1 MPGKTQIVFMLLI
14 MNPLKGHIAQSAMS
28 HIIKLLMLKNLIL
41 TVLVFMSVTV
51 AAQDKQQRFIVKTNV
66 LNLPII
72 PSLHLECRLADK
84 SSFVLNF
91 HRGNLVFFIENNWIN
106 VSIDFKKYFS
116 KKTNLTGF
124 YLSPG
129 IAYNYDYDDVKLDDT
144 GNVVKY
150 GISSVG
156 GIVRLGYQF
165 GLNDHWIIDLGT
177 GLVID
182 KEIEPDYNDMVNAE
196 MRLMA
201 GVGYKF

>member
-1 MPGKTQIVFMLLI
+1 
-14 MNPLKGHIAQSAMS
+14 
-28 HIIKLLMLKNLIL
+28 MLKNLIL

-51 AAQDKQQRFIVKTNV
+51 AAQDKQQRFIIKTNT

-72 PSLHLECRLADK
+72 PSLHLECRIADK

-91 HRGNLVFFIENNWIN
+91 HRGRLVFINENNWIN

-129 IAYNYDYDDVKLDDT
+129 IAYNYDYDDVKLDDA

-165 GLNDHWIIDLGT
+165 GLIDHWIIDLGT

-182 KEIEPDYNDMVNAE
+182 KEIETNYNDMVNAE
-196 MRLMA
+196 MRFMV

>member
-1 MPGKTQIVFMLLI
+1 
-14 MNPLKGHIAQSAMS
+14 
-28 HIIKLLMLKNLIL
+28 MLKNLIL
-41 TVLVFMSVTV
+41 TALVFMSVTV
-51 AAQDKQQRFIVKTNV
+51 AAQDKQQRFIIKTNT

-72 PSLHLECRLADK
+72 PSLHLECRIADK

-91 HRGNLVFFIENNWIN
+91 HRGRLVFINENNWIN

-129 IAYNYDYDDVKLDDT
+129 IAYNYDYDDVKLDDA
-144 GNVVKY
+144 GNVVNY

-165 GLNDHWIIDLGT
+165 GLIDHWILDLGT

-182 KEIEPDYNDMVNAE
+182 KEIETNYNDMVNAE
-196 MRLMA
+196 MRFMV